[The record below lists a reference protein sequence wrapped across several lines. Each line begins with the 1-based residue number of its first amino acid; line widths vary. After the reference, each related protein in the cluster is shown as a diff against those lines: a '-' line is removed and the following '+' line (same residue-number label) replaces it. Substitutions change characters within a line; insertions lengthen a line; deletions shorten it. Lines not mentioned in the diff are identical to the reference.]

1 MSHGGA
7 KPDGLVCSNHPVC
20 ALPAAAATKLFFLFC
35 QELQQMA
42 ALFGGCGFG
51 LFERVYSSAR
61 AIGTETETKG
71 EKHNFTLGTSR
82 KVG

>member
-1 MSHGGA
+1 
-7 KPDGLVCSNHPVC
+7 
-20 ALPAAAATKLFFLFC
+20 
-35 QELQQMA
+35 MA

-71 EKHNFTLGTSR
+71 GKHYFTSGTSR